1 MELNAK
7 IASLEDEVKLLKG
20 EVKLILS
27 EIRTAILGQDNPFA
41 EPGQALRA
49 DPGALE
55 SRPPIR
61 VVRVPSEEDEAEASE
76 QPSSKT
82 PEAIWDD
89 EAETQVPEPAT
100 AVEEPQEA
108 PQPEEPV
115 PAPVRPVATRQAP
128 VQPPEPVPVAR
139 VEPAPALAVVA
150 PPAAATPAASSTP
163 NWSLITVAG
172 LAVWAEE
179 AVKQIGSERLRIL
192 LDLCEFT
199 GYLSNSAKEALLKVT
214 SLGLQVEERTTP
226 PSANE
231 CLVVLCQLDALMR
244 GEEPAGQSLRSL
256 ADQWQQPA

>member
-7 IASLEDEVKLLKG
+7 IASLEDDVKLLKG

-41 EPGQALRA
+41 DPGQALRA

-61 VVRVPSEEDEAEASE
+61 VVRVASEDDEAETSE
-76 QPSSKT
+76 QPSPKA

-89 EAETQVPEPAT
+89 EAETLVPEPAT
-100 AVEEPQEA
+100 AVEEPQ
-108 PQPEEPV
+108 PEEPA
-115 PAPVRPVATRQAP
+115 PAPVRPVATRRAP
-128 VQPPEPVPVAR
+128 AQPPEPVPIAR
-139 VEPAPALAVVA
+139 VEPAPAPA
-150 PPAAATPAASSTP
+150 PGSTP
-163 NWSLITVAG
+163 RWSLITVAG

-199 GYLSNSAKEALLKVT
+199 GYLSGPAKEALLKVT
-214 SLGLQVEERTTP
+214 SLGLQAEERTTPP

>member
-7 IASLEDEVKLLKG
+7 IASLEDDVKLLKG

-41 EPGQALRA
+41 DPGQALRA

-61 VVRVPSEEDEAEASE
+61 VVRVASEDDEAETSE
-76 QPSSKT
+76 QPSPKA

-89 EAETQVPEPAT
+89 EAETLVPEPAT
-100 AVEEPQEA
+100 TVEE
-108 PQPEEPV
+108 PQPEEPA
-115 PAPVRPVATRQAP
+115 PAPVRPVATRRAP
-128 VQPPEPVPVAR
+128 AQPPEPVPIAR
-139 VEPAPALAVVA
+139 VEPAPAPA
-150 PPAAATPAASSTP
+150 PGSTP
-163 NWSLITVAG
+163 RWSLITVAG

-199 GYLSNSAKEALLKVT
+199 GYLSGPAKEALLKVT
-214 SLGLQVEERTTP
+214 SLGLQAEERTTPP

>member
-7 IASLEDEVKLLKG
+7 IASLEDDVKLLKG

-41 EPGQALRA
+41 DPGQALRA

-61 VVRVPSEEDEAEASE
+61 VVRVASEDDEAETSE
-76 QPSSKT
+76 QPSPKA

-89 EAETQVPEPAT
+89 EAETLVPEPAT
-100 AVEEPQEA
+100 AVEEPQ
-108 PQPEEPV
+108 PEEPA
-115 PAPVRPVATRQAP
+115 PAPVRPVATRRAP
-128 VQPPEPVPVAR
+128 AQPPEPVPIAR
-139 VEPAPALAVVA
+139 VEPAPAPA
-150 PPAAATPAASSTP
+150 PGSTP
-163 NWSLITVAG
+163 RWSLITVAG

-199 GYLSNSAKEALLKVT
+199 GYLSGPAKEALLKVT
-214 SLGLQVEERTTP
+214 SLGLQAEERTTP

-244 GEEPAGQSLRSL
+244 GEEPAGQGLRSL

>member
-7 IASLEDEVKLLKG
+7 IASLEDDVKLLKG

-41 EPGQALRA
+41 DPGQALRA

-61 VVRVPSEEDEAEASE
+61 VVRVASEDDEAETSE
-76 QPSSKT
+76 QPSPKA

-89 EAETQVPEPAT
+89 EAETLVPEPAT
-100 AVEEPQEA
+100 AVEEPQ
-108 PQPEEPV
+108 PEEPA
-115 PAPVRPVATRQAP
+115 PAPVRPVATRRAP
-128 VQPPEPVPVAR
+128 AQPPEPVPIAR
-139 VEPAPALAVVA
+139 VEPAPAPAPAVVA
-150 PPAAATPAASSTP
+150 PPAAATPAAGSTP
-163 NWSLITVAG
+163 RWSLITVAG

-199 GYLSNSAKEALLKVT
+199 GYLSGPAKEALLKVT
-214 SLGLQVEERTTP
+214 SLGLQAEERTTPP

>member
-7 IASLEDEVKLLKG
+7 IASLEDDVKLLKG

-41 EPGQALRA
+41 DPGQALRA

-61 VVRVPSEEDEAEASE
+61 VVRVASEDDEAETSE
-76 QPSSKT
+76 QPSPKA

-89 EAETQVPEPAT
+89 EAETLVPEPAT
-100 AVEEPQEA
+100 AVEEPQ
-108 PQPEEPV
+108 PEEPA
-115 PAPVRPVATRQAP
+115 PAPVRPVATRRAP
-128 VQPPEPVPVAR
+128 AQPPEPVPIAR
-139 VEPAPALAVVA
+139 AEPAPAPA
-150 PPAAATPAASSTP
+150 PGSTP
-163 NWSLITVAG
+163 RWSLITVAG

-199 GYLSNSAKEALLKVT
+199 GYLSGPAKEALLKVT
-214 SLGLQVEERTTP
+214 SLGLQAEERTTP

>member
-7 IASLEDEVKLLKG
+7 IASLEDDVKLLKG

-41 EPGQALRA
+41 DPGQALRA

-61 VVRVPSEEDEAEASE
+61 VVRVASEDDEAETSE
-76 QPSSKT
+76 QPSPKA

-89 EAETQVPEPAT
+89 EAETLVPEPAT
-100 AVEEPQEA
+100 AVEEPQ
-108 PQPEEPV
+108 PEEPA
-115 PAPVRPVATRQAP
+115 PAPVRPAATRRAP
-128 VQPPEPVPVAR
+128 AQPPEPVPIAR
-139 VEPAPALAVVA
+139 VEPAPAPA
-150 PPAAATPAASSTP
+150 PGSTP
-163 NWSLITVAG
+163 RWSLITVAG

-199 GYLSNSAKEALLKVT
+199 GYLSGPAKEALLKVT
-214 SLGLQVEERTTP
+214 SLGLQAEERTTP

>member
-7 IASLEDEVKLLKG
+7 IASLEDDVKLLKG

-41 EPGQALRA
+41 DPGQALRA

-61 VVRVPSEEDEAEASE
+61 VVRVASEDDEAETSE
-76 QPSSKT
+76 QPSPKA

-89 EAETQVPEPAT
+89 EAETLVPEPAT
-100 AVEEPQEA
+100 AVEEPQ
-108 PQPEEPV
+108 PEEPA
-115 PAPVRPVATRQAP
+115 PAPVRPVATRRAP
-128 VQPPEPVPVAR
+128 VQPPEPVPIAR
-139 VEPAPALAVVA
+139 VEPAPAPA
-150 PPAAATPAASSTP
+150 PGSTP
-163 NWSLITVAG
+163 RWSLITVAG

-199 GYLSNSAKEALLKVT
+199 GYLSGPAKEALLKVT
-214 SLGLQVEERTTP
+214 SLGLQAEERTTPP

>member
-7 IASLEDEVKLLKG
+7 IASLEDDVKLLKG

-41 EPGQALRA
+41 DPGQALRA
-49 DPGALE
+49 DPAALE

-61 VVRVPSEEDEAEASE
+61 VVRVASEDDEAETSE
-76 QPSSKT
+76 QPSPKA

-89 EAETQVPEPAT
+89 EAETLVPEPAT
-100 AVEEPQEA
+100 AVEEPQ
-108 PQPEEPV
+108 PEEPA

-128 VQPPEPVPVAR
+128 VQPPEPVPIAR
-139 VEPAPALAVVA
+139 VEPAPAPA
-150 PPAAATPAASSTP
+150 PGSTP
-163 NWSLITVAG
+163 RWSLITVAG

-199 GYLSNSAKEALLKVT
+199 GYLSGPAKEALLKVT
-214 SLGLQVEERTTP
+214 SLGLQAEERTTP

-244 GEEPAGQSLRSL
+244 GEEPAGQGLRSL

>member
-49 DPGALE
+49 DAGALE

-61 VVRVPSEEDEAEASE
+61 VVRVPSEDEETEAAEQPPPTKQSEALWEEEAEAGIADT
-76 QPSSKT
+76 T
-82 PEAIWDD
+82 PI
-89 EAETQVPEPAT
+89 
-100 AVEEPQEA
+100 EEPEEA
-108 PQPEEPV
+108 PPPEEPAPV
-115 PAPVRPVATRQAP
+115 PARPVAARRAP
-128 VQPPEPVPVAR
+128 VQPPEPPPVAHA
-139 VEPAPALAVVA
+139 EQAP
-150 PPAAATPAASSTP
+150 AATPPPSRAPAESGAP
-163 NWSLITVAG
+163 HWSLITVAG

-179 AVKQIGSERLRIL
+179 AVGQIGSERLRVL

-199 GYLSNSAKEALLKVT
+199 GYLSGPAKEALLKVT
-214 SLGLQVEERTTP
+214 SLSQAEERTTP

-244 GEEPAGQSLRSL
+244 GEEPSGQNLRSL
-256 ADQWQQPA
+256 ANKWQQPA

>member
-55 SRPPIR
+55 SRPPIK
-61 VVRVPSEEDEAEASE
+61 VVRIASEDDEAETLE
-76 QPSSKT
+76 QPSPKSA
-82 PEAIWDD
+82 EAIWDD
-89 EAETQVPEPAT
+89 EAEARAPEPAM
-100 AVEEPQEA
+100 AVEEPPEA
-108 PQPEEPV
+108 PPPEEPV

-139 VEPAPALAVVA
+139 VELA
-150 PPAAATPAASSTP
+150 PPPAASSTP
-163 NWSLITVAG
+163 RWSLITVAG

-199 GYLSNSAKEALLKVT
+199 GYLSGPAKEALLKVT
-214 SLGLQVEERTTP
+214 SLGLQAEERTTP

-231 CLVVLCQLDALMR
+231 CLVVLCQLDALLK
-244 GEEPAGQSLRSL
+244 GEEPAGQSFRSL
-256 ADQWQQPA
+256 TDNWRQTA

>member
-7 IASLEDEVKLLKG
+7 IASLEDDVKLLKG

-41 EPGQALRA
+41 DPGQALRA

-61 VVRVPSEEDEAEASE
+61 VVRVASEDDEAETSE
-76 QPSSKT
+76 QPSPKA

-89 EAETQVPEPAT
+89 EAETLVPEPAT

-108 PQPEEPV
+108 PQPEEPA
-115 PAPVRPVATRQAP
+115 PAPVRPVATRRAP
-128 VQPPEPVPVAR
+128 AQPPEPVPIAR
-139 VEPAPALAVVA
+139 VEPAPAPA
-150 PPAAATPAASSTP
+150 PGSTP
-163 NWSLITVAG
+163 RWSLITVAG

-199 GYLSNSAKEALLKVT
+199 GYLSGPAKEALLKVT
-214 SLGLQVEERTTP
+214 SLGLQAEERTTP

>member
-49 DPGALE
+49 DAGALE

-61 VVRVPSEEDEAEASE
+61 VVRIPSDDEESETPE
-76 QPSSKT
+76 QPSSKA

-89 EAETQVPEPAT
+89 EAEARMPEPAT
-100 AVEEPQEA
+100 FEEPQQA
-108 PQPEEPV
+108 PPPEEPA

-128 VQPPEPVPVAR
+128 LRPPEPAPVAR
-139 VEPAPALAVVA
+139 MEPAPAPA
-150 PPAAATPAASSTP
+150 PAPAAPAESGTPR
-163 NWSLITVAG
+163 WSLITVAG

-179 AVKQIGSERLRIL
+179 AVKQIGSERLCIL

-199 GYLSNSAKEALLKVT
+199 GYLSGPAKEALLKVT
-214 SLGLQVEERTTP
+214 SLGQAEERTTP

-244 GEEPAGQSLRSL
+244 GEEPAGKSFRSL
-256 ADQWQQPA
+256 ADKWQQPA

>member
-7 IASLEDEVKLLKG
+7 IASLEDDVKLLKG

-41 EPGQALRA
+41 DPGQALRA

-61 VVRVPSEEDEAEASE
+61 VVRVASEDDEAETSE
-76 QPSSKT
+76 QPSPKA

-89 EAETQVPEPAT
+89 EAETLVPEPAT
-100 AVEEPQEA
+100 AVEEPQ
-108 PQPEEPV
+108 PEEPA
-115 PAPVRPVATRQAP
+115 PAPVRPVATRRAP
-128 VQPPEPVPVAR
+128 AQPPEPVPIAR
-139 VEPAPALAVVA
+139 VEPAPAPA
-150 PPAAATPAASSTP
+150 PGSTP
-163 NWSLITVAG
+163 RWSLITVAG

-199 GYLSNSAKEALLKVT
+199 GYLSGPAKEALLKVT
-214 SLGLQVEERTTP
+214 SLGLQAEERTTP

>member
-55 SRPPIR
+55 SRPPIK
-61 VVRVPSEEDEAEASE
+61 VVRIASEDDEAETLE
-76 QPSSKT
+76 QPSPKSA
-82 PEAIWDD
+82 EAIWDD
-89 EAETQVPEPAT
+89 EAEARAPEPAM
-100 AVEEPQEA
+100 AVEEPPEA
-108 PQPEEPV
+108 PPPEEPV

-139 VEPAPALAVVA
+139 VEPAPA
-150 PPAAATPAASSTP
+150 PAASSTP
-163 NWSLITVAG
+163 RWSLITVAG

-199 GYLSNSAKEALLKVT
+199 GYLSGPAKEALLKVT
-214 SLGLQVEERTTP
+214 SLGLQAEERTTP

-231 CLVVLCQLDALMR
+231 CLVVLCQLDALLK
-244 GEEPAGQSLRSL
+244 GEEPAGQSFRSL
-256 ADQWQQPA
+256 TDNWRQTA

>member
-7 IASLEDEVKLLKG
+7 IASLEDDVKLLKG

-41 EPGQALRA
+41 DPGQALRA

-61 VVRVPSEEDEAEASE
+61 VVRVASEDDEAETSE
-76 QPSSKT
+76 QPSPKA

-89 EAETQVPEPAT
+89 EAETLVPEPAT
-100 AVEEPQEA
+100 AVEEPQ
-108 PQPEEPV
+108 PEEPA
-115 PAPVRPVATRQAP
+115 PAPVRPVATRRAP
-128 VQPPEPVPVAR
+128 AQPPEPVPIAR
-139 VEPAPALAVVA
+139 VEPTPAPAAG
-150 PPAAATPAASSTP
+150 STP
-163 NWSLITVAG
+163 RWSLITVAG

-199 GYLSNSAKEALLKVT
+199 GYLSGPAKEALLKVT
-214 SLGLQVEERTTP
+214 SLGLQAEERTTP

>member
-7 IASLEDEVKLLKG
+7 IASLEDDVKLLKG

-41 EPGQALRA
+41 DPGQALRA

-61 VVRVPSEEDEAEASE
+61 VVRVASEDDEAETSE
-76 QPSSKT
+76 QPSPKA

-89 EAETQVPEPAT
+89 EAETLVPEPAT
-100 AVEEPQEA
+100 AVEEPQ
-108 PQPEEPV
+108 PEEPA
-115 PAPVRPVATRQAP
+115 PAPVRPVATRRAP
-128 VQPPEPVPVAR
+128 AQPPEPVPIAR
-139 VEPAPALAVVA
+139 VEPAPAPA
-150 PPAAATPAASSTP
+150 PGSTP
-163 NWSLITVAG
+163 RWSLITVAG

-199 GYLSNSAKEALLKVT
+199 GYLSGPAKEALLKVT
-214 SLGLQVEERTTP
+214 SLGLQAEERTTP

-244 GEEPAGQSLRSL
+244 GEEPASQSLRSL